1 MGTNDWED
9 LMNGVF
15 GSGGK
20 LNFGRQKD
28 MNREAKD
35 TLEQAQRE
43 LDELLERQKKTRRDL
58 EKVSHQQ
65 LQKNSA
71 AIDAELRRQEREIQ
85 ELSGSLTRDLQADGL
100 LTPAQAQQAKPPL
113 TEQERTARF
122 AACAQQVNQQILGQQ
137 AFVQGLCNAFQR
149 SFLYGTEGKEARTV
163 TLISGGKGSGRHTA
177 LRLLIQ
183 SLAQKDLLA
192 QDGIAWVD
200 LGLYP
205 GPGQEKL
212 FLQDLYAALAGS
224 AQVVAFERYEQC
236 HPGFLHLLSQLL
248 AQGEAALSSRYVVQK
263 GLLVD
268 VGTALAPN
276 AVSSLTPESKYFF
289 FISEKGLPA
298 LAEKMGSDFVNC
310 LGPVCSTVALAPEDC
325 QQAAK
330 RALDAV
336 LHKAAEKLGFQL
348 TATPAA
354 YQAAA
359 QQYSVSRG
367 MQPVLDWCDRCYK
380 ALSEYKLNTGAPAGT
395 AGQLDLEEKRLV
407 LRSDKTQPVELMGLL
422 PGVYTA
428 ELDAVKAELA
438 DIVGLDEVKDYV
450 LGLADNAQVQKRR
463 EAAGL
468 KANRLSMHMI
478 FAGNPG
484 TGKTTIARLVSKYLK
499 AVGVLRGG
507 QLVEVSRADL
517 VGRYVGH
524 TAPLTNQVIAS
535 ALGGVLFIDEAYS
548 LYRGKDDSFG
558 LEAIDTLVKGME
570 DHRDDL
576 VVVLAGYT
584 KEMQQFLEANSGLAS
599 RFPNQI
605 EFPDYTAHQ
614 LLQIL
619 HIQAKSKGYRIA
631 AECDGPILEWFS
643 KKQARDPGK
652 NGNGRMARNLLE
664 AAMLKQARRLV
675 TLPDAALD
683 ELLPE
688 DFDLTMEE

>member
-1 MGTNDWED
+1 MGANDWED

-20 LNFGRQKD
+20 LNFNRQKD

-35 TLEQAQRE
+35 ALEQAQRE
-43 LDELLERQKKTRRDL
+43 MDELLARQKKARRDL

-71 AIDAELRRQEREIQ
+71 AIDEELRRQQKEIQ
-85 ELSGSLTRDLQADGL
+85 ELSGNLTRDLQADGL
-100 LTPAQAQQAKPPL
+100 LSSMEVQQAKPPL
-113 TEQERTARF
+113 EEKDRTARF
-122 AACAQQVNQQILGQQ
+122 AACVQQVNQQILGQQ
-137 AFVQGLCNAFQR
+137 TFVQQLCNAFQR
-149 SFLYGTEGKEARTV
+149 SYLYGAQGKQARTV
-163 TLISGGKGSGRHTA
+163 TLISGAKGSGRHTT
-177 LRLLIQ
+177 LQLLTQ
-183 SLAQKDLLA
+183 NLAQKELLA

-205 GPGQEKL
+205 GPGQEKV
-212 FLQDLYAALAGS
+212 FLQDLYAALAAP
-224 AQVVAFERYEQC
+224 AQVVAFEHYEQC
-236 HPGFLHLLSQLL
+236 HPGFLHLLGQLL
-248 AQGEAALSSRYVVQK
+248 AQGQAVLSSRYVVQK
-263 GLLVD
+263 GLMVD

-276 AVSSLTPESKYFF
+276 AVSSLTPEAKYFF

-310 LGPVCSTVALAPEDC
+310 MGPVCSTLPLTQEYC
-325 QQAAK
+325 RQAAK
-330 RALDAV
+330 RAVDQMLQ
-336 LHKAAEKLGFQL
+336 KAQEKLGFKL
-348 TATPAA
+348 
-354 YQAAA
+354 AAA
-359 QQYSVSRG
+359 QDVYEKAAEQYSAAKG

-395 AGQLDLEEKRLV
+395 TAQLELAQERLM
-407 LRSDKTQPVELMGLL
+407 LHCGMGQPVELMGLL
-422 PGVYTA
+422 PGAYTA
-428 ELDAVKAELA
+428 ELEAVKAELA

-484 TGKTTIARLVSKYLK
+484 TGKTTIARLVAKYLK

-584 KEMQQFLEANSGLAS
+584 KEMQQFLQANSGLAS

-614 LLQIL
+614 LMQILQI
-619 HIQAKSKGYRIA
+619 QAQSKGYHIA
-631 AECDGPILEWFS
+631 AECEGPILEWFS

-675 TLPDAALD
+675 MLPDAPLE
-683 ELLPE
+683 ELLLQ
-688 DFDLTMEE
+688 DFDLTIEE